1 MQIGGNMKKLST
13 LEMKNISGGG
23 TISGSLFSALA
34 KGFNVFVDM
43 GVVGCKMSVNHLYIK
58 CVVIG

>member
-1 MQIGGNMKKLST
+1 MKELST
-13 LEMKNISGGG
+13 SEMKNISGGG

-43 GVVGCKMSVNHLYIK
+43 GRALGSSIRRLVSNNMSEYK
-58 CVVIG
+58 A

>member
-1 MQIGGNMKKLST
+1 MRELSKN
-13 LEMKNISGGG
+13 EMKSIKGGG

-43 GVVGCKMSVNHLYIK
+43 GRALGSSIRRLVSNNMCDF
-58 CVVIG
+58 

>member
-1 MQIGGNMKKLST
+1 MKKLSN

-34 KGFNVFVDM
+34 KGFNIFVDI
-43 GVVGCKMSVNHLYIK
+43 GRALGSSIRRLVNNNM
-58 CVVIG
+58 CDF

>member
-43 GVVGCKMSVNHLYIK
+43 GRALGSSIRRLVNNNM
-58 CVVIG
+58 CDF

>member
-1 MQIGGNMKKLST
+1 MKELSIS
-13 LEMKNISGGG
+13 EMKNISGGG

-43 GVVGCKMSVNHLYIK
+43 GRALGSSIRRLVNNNMS
-58 CVVIG
+58 GF